1 MQPAGRL
8 REQSM
13 AKPSVVTDMTFD
25 GEVLKSNTPVLVDFW
40 AVWCGPCRMIAPI
53 VDDIA
58 NEYDG
63 RIRVMKLDVDENQMT
78 AMNYGVMGIPT
89 LILFKD
95 GKAVERITGY
105 MPKERLLTRLLPH
118 LEAAPSPN

>member
-1 MQPAGRL
+1 
-8 REQSM
+8 M

-25 GEVLKSNTPVLVDFW
+25 GEVLKSNVPVLVDFW

-63 RIRVMKLDVDENQMT
+63 KIRVMKLDVDENQTT
-78 AMNYGVMGIPT
+78 AMSYGVMGIPT
-89 LILFKD
+89 LILFKG

-105 MPKERLLTRLLPH
+105 MPKERLLSRLLPH
-118 LEAAPSPN
+118 LDAAPSVN